1 MSDREIMDA
10 KGFIVDEDEFRD
22 PVVKRVVDKFKT
34 RSDEGFRKYGTTL
47 HEERTTKMK
56 GLMKYL
62 VDIQEELMDA
72 ILYIQTACVITEG
85 EMDVLALH
93 EAGVKNVISVPNG
106 ATLNSNNLDYLDN
119 CIDYFEDKE
128 KGYVLQR

>member
-1 MSDREIMDA
+1 MSSREIMNA
-10 KGFIVDEDEFRD
+10 KGFGNLTGEFRD
-22 PVVKRVVDKFKT
+22 PVVKRVVDKFKL

-72 ILYIQTACVITEG
+72 ILYIQTAQEELKDILDE
-85 EMDVLALH
+85 
-93 EAGVKNVISVPNG
+93 IS
-106 ATLNSNNLDYLDN
+106 
-119 CIDYFEDKE
+119 EE
-128 KGYVLQR
+128 

>member
-1 MSDREIMDA
+1 MSDREIMNA
-10 KGFIVDEDEFRD
+10 KGFVVMDNDERVFRD
-22 PVVKRVVDKFKT
+22 PVVKRVVDKFRT

-72 ILYIQTACVITEG
+72 ILYIQTAQE
-85 EMDVLALH
+85 ELKD
-93 EAGVKNVISVPNG
+93 E
-106 ATLNSNNLDYLDN
+106 LNETS
-119 CIDYFEDKE
+119 KE
-128 KGYVLQR
+128 

>member
-1 MSDREIMDA
+1 MSSREIMNA
-10 KGFIVDEDEFRD
+10 KGFVIEDEDSDFRD

-34 RSDEGFRKYGTTL
+34 RSDAGFEKYGTTL

-72 ILYIQTACVITEG
+72 ILYIQTAQE
-85 EMDVLALH
+85 ELKDVLN
-93 EAGVKNVISVPNG
+93 ETS
-106 ATLNSNNLDYLDN
+106 
-119 CIDYFEDKE
+119 KE
-128 KGYVLQR
+128 